1 MLYIRAHQL
10 FKTNETKTLHK
21 VGSRVYSEGIHPR
34 VNPFGVYESAIACT
48 REWLMNQHH
57 LINYNSK
64 RIEGLMA

>member
-34 VNPFGVYESAIACT
+34 VNPFGVYESAIT
-48 REWLMNQHH
+48 RAREVVRFSLKQLLAVAASHC
-57 LINYNSK
+57 
-64 RIEGLMA
+64 